1 MTSQSP
7 AIEINQLTKRYGEFL
22 ALDSLTLQ
30 VERGQILGFI
40 GPNGAGKTT
49 TIRILVG
56 LLKATSGTATIAGAD
71 CLTET
76 KKIKRLVGYMPD
88 EFGKYDNMRVSEYLD
103 FFGAAYGIAR
113 RSRAKRIDE
122 VLDIAG
128 ATHMKDLFVDALS
141 RGMQQRV
148 ALARTMMH
156 DPEVLIL
163 DEPANGLDPQA
174 RIDMRTM
181 LLRLSELGK
190 TLIVTSHI
198 LPELARICDV
208 VAMITRGKLRAAG
221 TVDTIMRQIQQRRTF
236 EVMLL
241 EETALTPVAETLQAW
256 LGEKEGDL
264 APNGNEI
271 TQSETERIVRFS
283 TALTDE
289 QLSPLL
295 GQLIAGG
302 ETILQFRE
310 VTTDLEDAFLHVAGE
325 SNQDTDVKSDKSQT
339 VDQEAGE

>member
-1 MTSQSP
+1 
-7 AIEINQLTKRYGEFL
+7 
-22 ALDSLTLQ
+22 
-30 VERGQILGFI
+30 
-40 GPNGAGKTT
+40 
-49 TIRILVG
+49 
-56 LLKATSGTATIAGAD
+56 
-71 CLTET
+71 
-76 KKIKRLVGYMPD
+76 
-88 EFGKYDNMRVSEYLD
+88 
-103 FFGAAYGIAR
+103 
-113 RSRAKRIDE
+113 
-122 VLDIAG
+122 
-128 ATHMKDLFVDALS
+128 
-141 RGMQQRV
+141 
-148 ALARTMMH
+148 MH

-241 EETALTPVAETLQAW
+241 EETALIPVAETLQAW

-264 APNGNEI
+264 APKGNEI
-271 TQSETERIVRFS
+271 TQSETERIVRFT

-325 SNQDTDVKSDKSQT
+325 SNQDTDADSDKSET
-339 VDQEAGE
+339 AGEEAGE

>member
-1 MTSQSP
+1 
-7 AIEINQLTKRYGEFL
+7 
-22 ALDSLTLQ
+22 
-30 VERGQILGFI
+30 
-40 GPNGAGKTT
+40 
-49 TIRILVG
+49 
-56 LLKATSGTATIAGAD
+56 
-71 CLTET
+71 
-76 KKIKRLVGYMPD
+76 
-88 EFGKYDNMRVSEYLD
+88 
-103 FFGAAYGIAR
+103 
-113 RSRAKRIDE
+113 
-122 VLDIAG
+122 
-128 ATHMKDLFVDALS
+128 
-141 RGMQQRV
+141 
-148 ALARTMMH
+148 MH

-241 EETALTPVAETLQAW
+241 EETALVPVAQTLRAW
-256 LGEKEGDL
+256 LGEQEGDL
-264 APNGNEI
+264 APKGNEI
-271 TQSETERIVRFS
+271 TKSETERIVRFS

-289 QLSPLL
+289 QLAPLL

-325 SNQDTDVKSDKSQT
+325 SNQDTDVASDKSDT
-339 VDQEAGE
+339 MDEEAGE